1 MLAFLRKQMDIII
14 IIYDNICPFAL
25 KLKLI
30 LISKNI
36 LYVGLHKVFNTYFTS
51 EIFHKNV
58 FTCVCPFISLENYP
72 NSFPYG
78 FGKA

>member
-1 MLAFLRKQMDIII
+1 MLAFLKKQIGII
-14 IIYDNICPFAL
+14 IIYDNNCHFAL

-36 LYVGLHKVFNTYFTS
+36 LYVCLHKVFNTYFTS
-51 EIFHKNV
+51 EIFHKNI
-58 FTCVCPFISLENYP
+58 FTCVCPFISLGNDP

-78 FGKA
+78 FDKT